1 MTKQY
6 RIRGGSA
13 QEIADSVEAAIE
25 AGELRPGQP
34 FPSVRKLA
42 AELKVSPGTV
52 ASALTAL
59 RQRGVLVTHA
69 RSRSHVSW
77 RPPLAASVGV
87 AVDIPGARDLAT
99 GNPDP
104 ALLPD
109 LAPFLGQLDATT
121 QLYGGQQAHRP
132 LLELAAAEFES
143 AGIPGE
149 HLAVVG
155 GALDGIERALA
166 ARLRPGDLV
175 GVEDPGYAGLF
186 HLLRALGLALRPIE
200 IDERGVIPGALEQ
213 AVDDGIQAVI
223 FTPRGQ
229 NPTGATLYP
238 ERADALAAILG
249 RAPELMVIED
259 DHLGPIAGAPRATA
273 IRERPRWA
281 AARSVSKSLGPD
293 LRVAVLAGDSH
304 TISQVRGRQLVGPQ
318 WVSHLLQ
325 RLVAALWSDAATVAS
340 LQRASEIYAER
351 RERFIQALAQH
362 RIDIT
367 APAGLNVWIPVA
379 DETTTAQALLA
390 RGWAIAPGA
399 PYRLQSSPAIRVTV
413 STLQATEADEL
424 ADAIAS
430 AQRPQ
435 PRTQAA

>member
-1 MTKQY
+1 MQQY
-6 RIRGGSA
+6 RIGGGTA
-13 QEIADSVEAAIE
+13 QEIADSVEAAID
-25 AGELRPGQP
+25 AGALRPGQRL
-34 FPSVRKLA
+34 PSVRKLA

-52 ASALTAL
+52 AAAIMAL

-87 AVDIPGARDLAT
+87 PVDIPGARDLAT

-109 LAPFLGQLDATT
+109 LAPFLHRLDATT
-121 QLYGGQQAHRP
+121 QLYGAEQAHRP
-132 LLELAAAEFES
+132 LLDLAAAGFES
-143 AGIPGE
+143 AGLPVE

-186 HLLRALGLALRPIE
+186 HLLRALGFALRPIE
-200 IDERGVIPGALEQ
+200 IDARGVIPGALEQ
-213 AVDDGIQAVI
+213 ALDDGIQAVI

-229 NPTGATLYP
+229 NPTGATNDP
-238 ERADALAAILG
+238 ERASELAAILA
-249 RAPELMVIED
+249 RAPKLMVIED
-259 DHLGPIAGAPRATA
+259 DHLGPIAGAPRTTA
-273 IRERPRWA
+273 IRERQRWA

-293 LRVAVLAGDSH
+293 LRVAVLAGDPH

-325 RLVAALWSDAATVAS
+325 RLVAALWSDPATTAS
-340 LQRASEIYAER
+340 LQHASQSYAER
-351 RERFIQALAQH
+351 REHFIQALAQH
-362 RIDIT
+362 GIDVA

-390 RGWAIAPGA
+390 RGWAIAPGT
-399 PYRLQSSPAIRVTV
+399 PYRLQAPPGIRVTI
-413 STLQATEADEL
+413 STLQAAEAEDL

-435 PRTQAA
+435 SRTQAA